1 MVDADLVFQSY
12 GRSCNKAAFYQDFY
26 SEFMNQSDEIRA
38 LFKDTNM
45 DAQRGLL
52 RGGIMWLVMHARGMS
67 DSKIRALGESHSR
80 KKMNIHPN
88 HYGLWVNA
96 LMTTLARHDP
106 EFTPQLE
113 QTWRATIT
121 PSIELIQSLYEH

>member
-12 GRSCNKAAFYQDFY
+12 GRSYNKAAFYEDFY
-26 SEFMNQSDEIRA
+26 NEFMNQSDDIRA
-38 LFKDTNM
+38 MFKDTNM

-80 KKMNIHPN
+80 KKMNIHPS
-88 HYGLWVNA
+88 HYALWVNA

-113 QTWRATIT
+113 RIWRATIA